1 MRESLAGMPRASL
14 TGLFRQSLSM
24 AELDRMFEDDSTE
37 SFENLESRLKTPAK
51 KKKPESIKPVS
62 APVTAAPVA
71 SPPSLPPI
79 KRLSPPLAHQSPAQS
94 NANQEPHPPHAEVI
108 TEEGDAPTSPS
119 GNQCND
125 QSGSQSGNQSVSQQ
139 SDSPSVMG
147 ECGSGNYSLYE
158 IDIEDANFEDAN
170 NASVLLQKARSYEDL
185 RPSVELDGTA
195 AAAADE
201 VVLAGSNSEEDLRRL
216 IETKRAE
223 LPKPELQL
231 ETSDPFLKEAIDNL
245 NRHRQEMADSENHF
259 FEVMTKRSKRRKEF
273 KAIWGFSPRTINQKR
288 DRKVVLNVQR
298 FEMSEDSQND
308 DAEKKPDFVDG
319 DKEQK
324 DCCKIPEGND
334 DKEDVIK
341 TASVDADPAIETFDE

>member
-125 QSGSQSGNQSVSQQ
+125 QSGSQSGNQSGNQSVNQQ

-195 AAAADE
+195 AAADE

-216 IETKRAE
+216 IE
-223 LPKPELQL
+223 
-231 ETSDPFLKEAIDNL
+231 
-245 NRHRQEMADSENHF
+245 
-259 FEVMTKRSKRRKEF
+259 
-273 KAIWGFSPRTINQKR
+273 
-288 DRKVVLNVQR
+288 
-298 FEMSEDSQND
+298 
-308 DAEKKPDFVDG
+308 
-319 DKEQK
+319 
-324 DCCKIPEGND
+324 
-334 DKEDVIK
+334 
-341 TASVDADPAIETFDE
+341 